1 MTLIHSLITGC
12 LTKIVCP
19 TLTGQILGLNMAVHS
34 SIRTVSPTI
43 GGYLLSSYGLMSLGG
58 VGIISTLITFTLL
71 PFTKLKKPTVI

>member
-34 SIRTVSPTI
+34 SIRAISPTI
-43 GGYLLSSYGLMSLGG
+43 GGYLLSTYGLMSLGG